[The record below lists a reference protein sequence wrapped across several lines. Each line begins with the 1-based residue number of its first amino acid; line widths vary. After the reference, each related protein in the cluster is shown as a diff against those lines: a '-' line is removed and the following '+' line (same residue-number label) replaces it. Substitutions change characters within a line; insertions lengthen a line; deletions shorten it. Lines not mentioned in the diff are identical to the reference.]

1 MIDVLIVGGIHREVL
16 DGDTE
21 PKPRFGGS
29 GLTASVAA
37 ARFGAKV
44 ALAGFV
50 GSEDEIGVRAELRVA
65 GVDDSAVITV
75 PGASGTFVFP
85 ARQDSEHP
93 WPMYRPA
100 EAVPHSV
107 PSAIPKSRV
116 VVVFGLPDFDAI
128 AAGWLTGL
136 GSDTTL
142 LWDRQGWLSRA
153 RDSTSAITLT
163 PERKVYLANSNE
175 AIEDAGVELEGDALA
190 VQPPTGFQA
199 SVIKRGI
206 HGVVV
211 IERTRSGVSRTDV
224 QSFPVRAHSTI
235 GSGDVFAGV
244 LGARLS
250 QGDQLPVSVRWGCA
264 GAAVSL
270 ASGSNLLGED
280 AFVRAE
286 SLAVRS

>member
-1 MIDVLIVGGIHREVL
+1 MIDVLIVGGIYREVL
-16 DGDTE
+16 DGDTK
-21 PKPRFGGS
+21 PKPRYGGS

-37 ARFGAKV
+37 ARFGAEV

-50 GSEDEIGVRAELRVA
+50 GSEDEVGVRAELRVA
-65 GVDDSAVITV
+65 GVDDSSVITV

-85 ARQDSEHP
+85 TRQDGKHP

-100 EAVPHSV
+100 EAVPYSV
-107 PSAIPKSRV
+107 PSAIPKAHV

-128 AAGWLTGL
+128 AAGWLAGL
-136 GSDTTL
+136 GPGATL

-153 RDSTSAITLT
+153 KDSTGAITLS
-163 PERKVYLANSNE
+163 PKRKVYLANSNE
-175 AIEDAGVELEGDALA
+175 AIEDAGVEVEGDAFA
-190 VQPPTGFQA
+190 AQPPTGFQA

-206 HGVVV
+206 HGVVI
-211 IERTRSGVSRTDV
+211 IERTRSGISRTDV
-224 QSFPVRAHSTI
+224 QSFPVKVHSAI

-244 LGARLS
+244 LSARLS
-250 QGDQLPVSVRWGCA
+250 QGDEIPTSVRWGCA
-264 GAAVSL
+264 GAAISL